1 MRFGNLRPSE
11 RSDNAALLELFASVP
26 MSGSLVLSALRGP
39 DFFRLYDIQRGVS
52 ECWVYERGGR
62 IAGSGTVLVRD
73 GWLEGRAVRVGYL
86 GDLRS
91 SFGAS
96 RERGLVSVYGDV
108 IEDTV
113 RRHGCERFLT
123 AVLASNTLAIQALVR
138 RRASRAT
145 QPRYTPFRRFAMVSI
160 QFAGRRRRHR
170 AACEVRRATPQD
182 VPAIVSLLDLDHRQ
196 RPFGYR
202 FDQGEFEHRLER
214 WPGMTLD
221 RTYVAVDRDGRL
233 VGVTSAWDAAA
244 VRRYRVLGYRG
255 WMRWVQRGWNLPAGL
270 LGYPRLPEP
279 GEDFRYL
286 YLCNT
291 SIDRERP
298 EVLRALLEV
307 IYADFQ
313 AANFHFFSLCV
324 YEDDPLAPALSG
336 FLTRRLDFLLYVVTR
351 AGAADDPLPAGRPG
365 FEMALA

>member
-11 RSDNAALLELFASVP
+11 PSDNAALLELFASVP
-26 MSGSLVLSALRGP
+26 MSGSLVLSARRDP
-39 DFFRLYDIQRGVS
+39 DFFRLYAIQRGIP
-52 ECWVYERGGR
+52 ECWVYEHAGR

-73 GWLEGRAVRVGYL
+73 GWLEGRAARVGYL

-96 RERGLVSVYGDV
+96 RERGLVGVYGAV

-123 AVLASNTLAIQALVR
+123 AVLSTNALAIQTLVR
-138 RRASRAT
+138 RRAARAT

-170 AACEVRRATPQD
+170 AACRTRRATAQD
-182 VPAIVSLLDLDHRQ
+182 VPAIVSLLDRDHRQ

-202 FDQGEFEHRLER
+202 FDQGEFEHRLEH

-233 VGVTSAWDAAA
+233 LGITSAWDAAA

-255 WMRWVQRGWNLPAGL
+255 LMRWTQLAWNLPAGV
-270 LGYPRLPEP
+270 LGYPPLPEP
-279 GEDFRYL
+279 GQDFRYL

-291 SIDRERP
+291 SIENDRP
-298 EVLRALLEV
+298 EVLRALIET
-307 IYADFQ
+307 IYADFRGSG
-313 AANFHFFSLCV
+313 FHFFSLCV
-324 YEDDPLAPALSG
+324 YEGDPLAPALSG
-336 FLTRRLDFLLYVVTR
+336 FLTRRLDFQLYIVTR
-351 AGAADDPLPAGRPG
+351 AEEADDRLPEGRPG